1 VRAVLARFRAFYRAQ
16 PLHLL
21 ALLATFALTA
31 YVGLQLSDVPALPGI
46 LLWFAGAV
54 VAHDLVLFPLY
65 ALADRSLVRA
75 LPGRRRP
82 MPPRVPVV
90 NHVRVPALAAGL
102 LFLLFFPGILQL
114 GTAAFVAATGQTQEP
129 FLERWLLLTAG
140 LFVASGVAYAVRLSR
155 AGPARRRGQRQVGLR
170 ADEQRNPLDG
180 RVDGHPPSAGE
191 HRPGP

>member
-1 VRAVLARFRAFYRAQ
+1 MRAFYGAH

-21 ALLATFALTA
+21 ALLVTFAIA
-31 YVGLQLSDVPALPGI
+31 GYAGLRLADDPTLPGI

-54 VAHDLVLFPLY
+54 VLHDLVLFPLS
-65 ALADRSLVRA
+65 ALADRSLVAA

-82 MPPRVPVV
+82 VPPRVPVV

-114 GTAAFVAATGQTQEP
+114 GTATFVAATGQTQEP

-140 LFVASGVAYAVRLSR
+140 LFAASALVYAVRLRRAPGRLATGRHRR
-155 AGPARRRGQRQVGLR
+155 AGARARGDSRDRG
-170 ADEQRNPLDG
+170 
-180 RVDGHPPSAGE
+180 
-191 HRPGP
+191 